1 MKTKS
6 LILALAGA
14 LFLTA
19 CNNTSPDSNPVTSGD
34 PASSSEVPASASASL
49 TDEEISAKALEDLIA
64 KLGNKKQKINVAIGN
79 EDYGDSIYAEKG
91 FVQKY
96 QDELSGCVQNNQ
108 GWFSFTITNNV
119 LSLGGAV
126 SLNKAATPYVYGPD
140 IAALGKDIYTADPT
154 NPKRFTSTNADLL
167 SLGGDFVGADTSA
180 SALTVLVDDAE
191 IVYGFTIGSA
201 KVYLTFSEF
210 GTASNAV
217 LDAFIAAPRDK
228 AAPVAFTAQ
237 EYASLSAIMGTDASK
252 VPFPSWASFAYN
264 SGYSEKQGLFYVV
277 DFNPAA
283 DAVATYGDQ
292 LVAKGWTKNAEASK
306 ENDEYYTLAI
316 ADNAQQLYVAN
327 VSFTSAAEIDNPA
340 YPNGV
345 VEIDFY
351 KAGGSSSSG
360 SHTPESV
367 AADIN
372 ANLAAAGYSTI
383 QLEYYSQ
390 VDSWVVG
397 EINFGAIGSV
407 TQAQACAT
415 LATFLPSYVTQ
426 YAAYSGPQDPASG
439 ANDYVGD
446 GSAYYL
452 YFGAT
457 QDMVIVEIY
466 AYDYGGNVYGD
477 IWVYEYAA
485 S

>member
-1 MKTKS
+1 M
-6 LILALAGA
+6 
-14 LFLTA
+14 
-19 CNNTSPDSNPVTSGD
+19 
-34 PASSSEVPASASASL
+34 
-49 TDEEISAKALEDLIA
+49 
-64 KLGNKKQKINVAIGN
+64 
-79 EDYGDSIYAEKG
+79 
-91 FVQKY
+91 
-96 QDELSGCVQNNQ
+96 
-108 GWFSFTITNNV
+108 
-119 LSLGGAV
+119 
-126 SLNKAATPYVYGPD
+126 NKAATPYVYGPD

-167 SLGGDFVGADTSA
+167 SLGGVFVGADTSA

-264 SGYSEKQGLFYVV
+264 SGYVEKQGLFYVV

-283 DAVATYGDQ
+283 DAVATYGNQ

-316 ADNAQQLYVAN
+316 ADNAQQFYVAN
-327 VSFTSAAEIDNPA
+327 VSFTSAAKLDNPA

-360 SHTPESV
+360 PHTPESV

-446 GSAYYL
+446 GSAYYK

>member
-19 CNNTSPDSNPVTSGD
+19 CANTPAESAPANSGD
-34 PASSSEVPASASASL
+34 PVNSSEVPASASASL
-49 TDEEISAKALEDLIA
+49 TDEQISAKALEDLVT

-91 FVQKY
+91 FVQEY
-96 QDELSGCVQNNQ
+96 NGELSGCVQNNQ

-154 NPKRFTSTNADLL
+154 NPKRFTSTNADILA
-167 SLGGDFVGADTSA
+167 LGGDFVGVETSA

-264 SGYSEKQGLFYVV
+264 SGYSEQQGLFYVV

-283 DAVATYGDQ
+283 NAVATYGNQ

-306 ENDEYYTLAI
+306 DNDEYYTLAI
-316 ADNAQQLYVAN
+316 ADNAQQFYVAN
-327 VSFTSAAEIDNPA
+327 VSFASAAEIDNPA
-340 YPNGV
+340 YPNGL

-351 KAGGSSSSG
+351 KAGGSSSTG
-360 SHTPESV
+360 GDTAQGV

-372 ANLAAAGYSTI
+372 ANLTAAGYSTI

-390 VDSWVVG
+390 VDSWVAG
-397 EINFGAIGSV
+397 EITFGAIGSV

-415 LATFLPSYVTQ
+415 LAAFLPSYVTQ
-426 YAAYSGPQDPASG
+426 YAAYCGPQDPASG
-439 ANDYVGD
+439 ASDYVGD
-446 GSAYYL
+446 GSAYYS
-452 YFGAT
+452 YYGYT
-457 QDMVIVEIY
+457 QGMVIVEIY
-466 AYDYGGNVYGD
+466 AYDYGGYVCGD
-477 IWVYEYAA
+477 IWVYEY
-485 S
+485 SI

>member
-19 CNNTSPDSNPVTSGD
+19 CDNTSPDSNPVTSGD

-91 FVQKY
+91 FVQEN
-96 QDELSGCVQNNQ
+96 QGELSGCVQNNQ

-167 SLGGDFVGADTSA
+167 SLGGDFLGVDTAA

-283 DAVATYGDQ
+283 DAVATYGNQ

-316 ADNAQQLYVAN
+316 ADNAQQFYVAN
-327 VSFTSAAEIDNPA
+327 VSFTSAAKLDNPA

-367 AADIN
+367 ANDIN
-372 ANLAAAGYSTI
+372 AKLAADGYTSFALQYDTSDGTWYSVIPFQDGVTI
-383 QLEYYSQ
+383 DAAAQTLYSYLPDY
-390 VDSWVVG
+390 VGVVNYG
-397 EINFGAIGSV
+397 TKN
-407 TQAQACAT
+407 
-415 LATFLPSYVTQ
+415 
-426 YAAYSGPQDPASG
+426 PASG
-439 ANDYVGD
+439 DPDFVGD
-446 GSAYYL
+446 GSSYYDITCL
-452 YFGAT
+452 TDDHSVAVYIDGF
-457 QDMVIVEIY
+457 IY
-466 AYDYGGNVYGD
+466 QGTVYGQ
-477 IWVYEYAA
+477 IVVEEL
-485 S
+485 SI